1 MKKNIIISCLLVIF
15 LISCEK
21 NKNPI
26 QPNTSWT
33 VVSLNKGNLFYYHKY
48 SLFGGV
54 LTDWFSYDKVTGDTL
69 INKIIYSIFNNKRIE
84 RADKIRLYSYYKG
97 NEIIK
102 LEYDI
107 NNGDIIPFLSKIV
120 SVDSIKQEDVFS
132 KEQIVIYV
140 SNKEFDSDTLILGKY
155 TRIFGVLSYSEK
167 YNNHIT
173 GYSLSGALIN
183 ENKYGEIHQ

>member
-33 VVSLNKGNLFYYHKY
+33 VVSLHKGNLFYYHKY